1 MLRGSINRSGGASK
15 PPVDASRTSL
25 ARVSVDGKFFRAGAR
40 KFHPKGVAYGPFAPN
55 ADGEMYPSREQTG
68 RDFAQIRELGANL
81 IRLYAVPPRWLLDLA
96 HAMELRVLFDVPW
109 NKHGCFLEDKA
120 SRQRVQWVIRE
131 AALACA
137 RHPALFAVSVVN
149 ELPPDIVRW
158 HGAAAVEAFLDELVR
173 EVKAVAPDCLC
184 TFGNYPTTEFLRPR
198 GIDFHC
204 FNVYLHDL
212 RALRN
217 YLSRLQTLAD
227 AKPLVLGEFGLDAL
241 REGEALQARLLASA
255 IEQSFRSGLA
265 GFVAY
270 SFTDDWFKD
279 GQLIADWHFGLTTA
293 ERQPRPALAAVE
305 QAFGAA
311 PYLPPPRR
319 PKVSVVVA
327 SYNGARTLRPCLAS
341 LLALNYPDYEVILV
355 DDGSTDATGA
365 IAAEFPAVRY
375 LRHEKNLGLSVAR
388 NTGIAAAQGEVVAF
402 TDADCRADED
412 WLHYLVSDLVAGA
425 FAGVGGHNLLPA
437 DDSWVAAAVLV
448 SPGGPAHVMLT
459 DRVAEHLPGCNM
471 AFWKWALL
479 EAGGF
484 DPAFRKA
491 GDDVDICWR
500 VQQCGHQ
507 LGFSPAGFVWH
518 ARRSTVR
525 AYLKQQHGYGEAEA
539 LLARKHPEY
548 FNPLGGSLWRGR
560 IYGPTHVGLLT
571 RRPMIYRGRF
581 GGGLFQSL
589 YTASPS
595 FALMVVTS
603 LEYHVFVTLPLLVL
617 STLFGW
623 LLPVA
628 LASGLVSV
636 GVCALAAAQAELP
649 RRRYRTWSRPLV
661 GLLFMLQPVVRGW
674 ARYQGRLFLRQ
685 TPLARHENLNS
696 LSRERRRHV
705 PREIRFEDPT
715 ALGREGFLRAVL
727 DRLEQAGWQH
737 RTDSGWGSFDVE
749 VYGHRW
755 SKLQLTTVSEQTDDS
770 RLRLRCRLRNR
781 WTLPARL
788 TFWLVL
794 ALALLGASVRRDVSA
809 WYWLLLLAPVLAVA
823 LFRRDQQNLRRI
835 FSVFLEAVG
844 RGVGLVA
851 EAVPHTADSQTTAGT
866 KPAPLPA
873 PGTSLPA
880 TPPSRS
886 S

>member
-1 MLRGSINRSGGASK
+1 M
-15 PPVDASRTSL
+15 DASGTLL

-40 KFHPKGVAYGPFAPN
+40 KFHPKGVAYGPFAPS
-55 ADGEMYPSREQTG
+55 ADGEVYASREQTA

-96 HAMELRVLFDVPW
+96 HAMNLRVLLDVPW
-109 NKHGCFLEDKA
+109 NKRGCFLENEA
-120 SRQRVQWVIRE
+120 SREQVRRMIRE
-131 AALACA
+131 AAFACA
-137 RHPALFAVSVVN
+137 RHPATFALSVVN

-158 HGAAAVEAFLDELVR
+158 HGTAAVEAFLDELAR
-173 EVKAVAPDCLC
+173 AVKAVAPDCLC
-184 TFGNYPTTEFLRPR
+184 TFGNYPTTEFLHPR

-204 FNVYLHDL
+204 FNVYLHDP

-227 AKPLVLGEFGLDAL
+227 AKPLVLGEFGMDAL
-241 REGEALQARLLASA
+241 REGEPRQAELLGST
-255 IEQSFRSGLA
+255 IEQAFRSGLA
-265 GFVAY
+265 GVIAY
-270 SFTDDWFKD
+270 SFTDEWFKD
-279 GQLIADWHFGLTTA
+279 GRMVTDWQFGLTTA
-293 ERQPRPALAAVE
+293 GRRPRPSLAAVQQAFRAAPYFPPRRQPR
-305 QAFGAA
+305 
-311 PYLPPPRR
+311 
-319 PKVSVVVA
+319 VSVVVA

-341 LLALNYPDYEVILV
+341 LTALNYPDYEVILV
-355 DDGSTDATGA
+355 DDGSTDNTGA
-365 IAAEFPAVRY
+365 VAADFSTVRY
-375 LRHEKNLGLSVAR
+375 LRHEQNLGLSVAR
-388 NTGIAAAQGEVVAF
+388 NTGIAAARGEIVAF
-402 TDADCRADED
+402 TDVDCRADED
-412 WLHYLVSDLVAGA
+412 WLHYLVSDLVGST

-479 EAGGF
+479 EVSGF

-500 VQQCGHQ
+500 VQHCGHQ

-560 IYGPTHVGLLT
+560 IYSPTHVGLLT

-617 STLFGW
+617 STLFRW

-628 LASGLVSV
+628 LASALVSM

-649 RRRYRTWSRPLV
+649 RRRHRMWSRPLV

-685 TPLARHENLNS
+685 TPLARHENLDS
-696 LSRERRRHV
+696 LSRDRLHHR
-705 PREIRFEDPT
+705 PREIRFEDPA
-715 ALGREGFLRAVL
+715 ALGREGFLRGIL
-727 DRLEQAGWQH
+727 DRLEREGWQH
-737 RTDSGWGSFDVE
+737 RIDSGWGGFDVE
-749 VYGHRW
+749 VYGNRW
-755 SKLQLTTVSEQTDDS
+755 SKLQLTTVSEQTDDG

-788 TFWLVL
+788 TFWLAAAV
-794 ALALLGASVRRDVSA
+794 ALLGAAAARDRSA
-809 WYWLLLLAPVLAVA
+809 WYGLLLLAPLGAVA
-823 LFRRDQQNLRRI
+823 LFRRDQRRLRRI
-835 FSVFLEAVG
+835 FAVFLDEVG
-844 RGVGLVA
+844 HSLGLKSELDRNSEPSVQAAPTPA
-851 EAVPHTADSQTTAGT
+851 E
-866 KPAPLPA
+866 
-873 PGTSLPA
+873 A
-880 TPPSRS
+880 TPPAPCA
-886 S
+886 